1 MSMSSKGLPSEA
13 PAWER
18 TSLTDTPPPAPEK
31 ERTRGPQRSWGSRV
45 VKCKGVGTKLGVQ
58 EFCGARSG
66 TIPTA
71 ARSPQGSSSFQ
82 KGCLGFHSS
91 PDPDPPQTCAGWESG
106 LVASRSTGS
115 GTRRPHPET
124 SAPTHRLGVIL
135 EHLSGLLLGA
145 HLLHALPFQVALLG
159 FLKDLV
165 GAALPGPQ
173 ELRRFSCPQQH
184 SCREKGVQST
194 CTHSGVECLGSGFPG
209 TMMPVYLGCSGT
221 VMP

>member
-1 MSMSSKGLPSEA
+1 MSSKGLPSEA

-31 ERTRGPQRSWGSRV
+31 ERTRGPQRSWGSSV

-91 PDPDPPQTCAGWESG
+91 FPPPRSPPRPALGGSQDSWHPEVRVLGRAGPTLRPRRPLTVSG
-106 LVASRSTGS
+106 SFSNTSLASSLVHTSSTHSRS
-115 GTRRPHPET
+115 RWP
-124 SAPTHRLGVIL
+124 
-135 EHLSGLLLGA
+135 
-145 HLLHALPFQVALLG
+145 
-159 FLKDLV
+159 
-165 GAALPGPQ
+165 
-173 ELRRFSCPQQH
+173 
-184 SCREKGVQST
+184 
-194 CTHSGVECLGSGFPG
+194 CLASSK
-209 TMMPVYLGCSGT
+209 TW
-221 VMP
+221 